1 MDQANLPTTIADGV
15 YSYLLGDELL
25 LFSQRARAM
34 FRLNPSAALIWF
46 CCEEGLNRQAI
57 IADLRQTFNL
67 PASQAE
73 KDVNAVLTEWETRGL
88 LAQDKQ
94 TLAPLPEEQ
103 DQLPSR
109 REVPAPASVVNEY
122 QRERRYQM
130 LGTVFRVRFSV
141 PGLESIAQWVLG
153 HLAAPDNQP
162 FDVALDVQQDS
173 LGCFLF
179 CNGELVDHCTS
190 EEELAPLLHGRAL
203 LNAYSRADCL
213 IAIHAAAVSNGDTC
227 IVFPASSGSG
237 KSTLTSALI
246 ASGFQYCTDELVLL
260 KHHTH
265 TIQAAPAGIGIKSG
279 AWPVLQSFHPV
290 LEKLPIFLRQDEKR
304 VRYLLPPKHRLAND
318 TAQCY
323 PVQSLVFPSYQLEQ
337 PTSLTRISPADALC
351 RLTEAGYDMEGG
363 LDTERVAELVDWIG
377 GISCYELHVHDLHEA
392 VSRIEDLLKRTSRV
406 YAEQESSD

>member
-1 MDQANLPTTIADGV
+1 MGQLNLPTTIADGV

-57 IADLRQTFNL
+57 IAELRQTFKL
-67 PASQAE
+67 PTSQAE
-73 KDVNAVLTEWETRGL
+73 KDVNEVLTEWKTRGL
-88 LAQDKQ
+88 LIQDNA
-94 TLAPLPEEQ
+94 TLPPPPEEQ
-103 DQLPSR
+103 DELPSR
-109 REVPAPASVVNEY
+109 HEVPAPCSVVNKY

-141 PGLESIAQWVLG
+141 PGLEAVAQSVLA
-153 HLAAPDNQP
+153 HLAAPDQLS

-179 CNGELVDHCTS
+179 CNGELVEHCKS
-190 EEELAPLLHGRAL
+190 EQELAPLIHGTIL

-213 IAIHAAAVSNGDTC
+213 TAIHAAAISNGDSC

-237 KSTLTSALI
+237 KSTLTAALI

-260 KHHTH
+260 KRHTH
-265 TIQAAPAGIGIKSG
+265 TIQAAAAGIGIKSG
-279 AWPVLQSFHPV
+279 AWPVLQPFHPG
-290 LEKLPIFLRQDEKR
+290 LEDLPIFWRQDAKQ
-304 VRYLLPPKHRLAND
+304 VRYLLPPKHLLAPD
-318 TAQCY
+318 TARCY
-323 PVQSLVFPSYQLEQ
+323 PVQSLVFPRYQPEQ
-337 PTSLTRISPADALC
+337 PTSLNLISPADALC

-363 LDTERVAELVDWIG
+363 LDTERVTELVGWIA
-377 GISCYELHVHDLHEA
+377 GISCYELQVHDLQDA
-392 VSRIEDLLKRTSRV
+392 VSRIEDLLK
-406 YAEQESSD
+406 

>member
-1 MDQANLPTTIADGV
+1 
-15 YSYLLGDELL
+15 
-25 LFSQRARAM
+25 
-34 FRLNPSAALIWF
+34 
-46 CCEEGLNRQAI
+46 
-57 IADLRQTFNL
+57 
-67 PASQAE
+67 
-73 KDVNAVLTEWETRGL
+73 LT
-88 LAQDKQ
+88 A
-94 TLAPLPEEQ
+94 
-103 DQLPSR
+103 
-109 REVPAPASVVNEY
+109 
-122 QRERRYQM
+122 
-130 LGTVFRVRFSV
+130 
-141 PGLESIAQWVLG
+141 
-153 HLAAPDNQP
+153 
-162 FDVALDVQQDS
+162 
-173 LGCFLF
+173 
-179 CNGELVDHCTS
+179 
-190 EEELAPLLHGRAL
+190 
-203 LNAYSRADCL
+203 
-213 IAIHAAAVSNGDTC
+213 
-227 IVFPASSGSG
+227 
-237 KSTLTSALI
+237 ALI

-377 GISCYELHVHDLHEA
+377 GISCYELLVHDLHEA

>member
-1 MDQANLPTTIADGV
+1 MNQLNLSTTIADDV
-15 YSYLLGDELL
+15 HSYLLGDELL

-57 IADLRQTFNL
+57 IAELRQMFKL
-67 PASQAE
+67 PAAQAE
-73 KDVNAVLTEWETRGL
+73 KDVDAVLTEWGTRGL
-88 LAQDKQ
+88 LAQDNE
-94 TLAPLPEEQ
+94 TLPPPEER
-103 DQLPSR
+103 DELPSMH
-109 REVPAPASVVNEY
+109 EVPAPTSVVKEY

-130 LGTVFRVRFSV
+130 LGTVFRIRFSV
-141 PGLESIAQWVLG
+141 PGLEPVAQSVLA
-153 HLAAPDNQP
+153 HLAVPDNQP

-190 EEELAPLLHGRAL
+190 EEELAPLLHGQAL

-213 IAIHAAAVSNGDTC
+213 TAIHAAAVSNGDSC

-237 KSTLTSALI
+237 KSTLTAALI

-260 KHHTH
+260 KHRTH
-265 TIQAAPAGIGIKSG
+265 TIQAAAAGIGVKSD
-279 AWPVLQSFHPV
+279 AWQVLQPFHPV
-290 LEKLPIFLRQDEKR
+290 LKDLPTFLRQDAKQ
-304 VRYLLPPKHRLAND
+304 VRYLLPPKHLLAND

-323 PVQSLVFPSYQLEQ
+323 PVQSLVFPSYQPEQ
-337 PTSLTRISPADALC
+337 PTSLSRISPADALC

-363 LDTERVAELVDWIG
+363 LDTERVAELVSWIG
-377 GISCYELHVHDLHEA
+377 GINCYELLVHDLQEA
-392 VSRIEDLLKRTSRV
+392 VSRIQDLLK
-406 YAEQESSD
+406 